1 MSRTLRVTAAV
12 FLAGTSWLAAPAWAD
27 YRVSYRSAILAIDG
41 QRWSEAVMYLREALE
56 ENAVEGDEAVVISGS
71 RKEPYLPLYY
81 IGLAYFRMG
90 DCARATGAWQLAKTS
105 EEVFAYPRLA
115 RTMNAS
121 MAACDKKSAAPDA
134 DAAAGPTPLTA
145 QARAQL
151 TRIWRSAHDDLRA
164 GRFKRARER
173 VEEARAMGADPAAV
187 DQFLREVAAAEP
199 APPATVHRSASERQ
213 ALIAFYAGDYASA
226 ERMLAP
232 LLDEG
237 TLTPRGHLYLAC
249 SYAASA
255 LLGGR
260 DAAGRLQRA
269 RDVYQRVS
277 SKSATFAAD
286 WPFISPRVRDAL
298 GARGPS

>member
-1 MSRTLRVTAAV
+1 MRRAARPI
-12 FLAGTSWLAAPAWAD
+12 AGVLFVVSIGLAAPALAD

-56 ENAVEGDEAVVISGS
+56 ENSVEGDEEVVISGS

-115 RTMNAS
+115 RTMNAG
-121 MAACDKKSAAPDA
+121 MAACDKKAGAGGGDTGG
-134 DAAAGPTPLTA
+134 GPTPLTP

-151 TRIWRSAHDDLRA
+151 TRVWRSAHEDLRA

-173 VEEARAMGADPAAV
+173 AEEARAMGADPAAV
-187 DQFLREVAAAEP
+187 EKFLREVADAEP
-199 APPATVHRSASERQ
+199 APPATVQQAGLERQ
-213 ALIAFYAGDYASA
+213 ALIAFYSGDYVAA
-226 ERMLAP
+226 ERVLAP
-232 LLDEG
+232 LLDNG

-249 SYAASA
+249 SYAAGA
-255 LLGGR
+255 LIGGR
-260 DAAGRLQRA
+260 DAQARLQRA
-269 RDVYQRVS
+269 RDVYQRVA
-277 SKSATFAAD
+277 SKSASFTAD
-286 WPFISPRVRDAL
+286 WPFISPRVREAL